1 MKVRLKTFK
10 YSGTLKKEFPSVEDA
25 QNFAELMTNRFPD
38 MIFEPYVEQGDN
50 GKNTPSESRAEK
62 FTQTGEESRENFED
76 RLSKLFENE

>member
-10 YSGTLKKEFPSVEDA
+10 YSGTLKKEFPSFEDA
-25 QNFAELMTNRFPD
+25 QIFAELMANRFPD

-50 GKNTPSESRAEK
+50 GKNKPSESRAEK

-76 RLSKLFENE
+76 RLLKLFENE